1 MRPRLIWLLAV
12 IKKPTIATADH
23 VWLSDGVIR
32 LAIFR
37 MCMVVPSAANDK
49 PAF

>member
-12 IKKPTIATADH
+12 IKNPAIAMADH
-23 VWLSDGVIR
+23 VWLSDAVIR
-32 LAIFR
+32 LATFST
-37 MCMVVPSAANDK
+37 CMLVPNAANDK